1 MEVTCGFRVQQ
12 SYHRYHGSKSRR
24 ANGDGPPRLPKAPLP
39 LCGWQ
44 LQPGEN
50 RQSGEAA
57 NPIPTNAAID
67 TTDKN
72 AFVKISS
79 AGWMRA
85 ASGTGGGGP
94 G

>member
-1 MEVTCGFRVQQ
+1 MGSGCNNPITVTMEANLAGRTVT
-12 SYHRYHGSKSRR
+12 
-24 ANGDGPPRLPKAPLP
+24 ALPRLPKAPLP